1 MNILVTGGC
10 GFIGSNYLNKMVKNY
25 PYDSFVCVDK
35 LTYAG
40 HIENIKNILDL
51 HNFRFIKGDICDK
64 KLIDDLFKEI
74 HFDLII
80 NYAAET
86 HVDTSIKNPDIFL
99 KTNIEGVLNLLE
111 ASIKYNVGRFHQVST
126 DEVYGDKELD
136 SSDSFIETDVLK
148 PSSPYSAS
156 KASAELLVMA
166 FHRTFGLDVTISRSV
181 NNYGINQNKEK
192 FIPTIIDCIK
202 KGKEIPVYGKGNNIR
217 SWIDVDKNN
226 YYIDMISR
234 YANNG
239 EIYNISDNLEL
250 SNLELIKMIAEHF
263 NIKEYKI
270 NFIDDRLG
278 HDKRM
283 SISNYKLKRFILGLE
298 EGRL

>member
-202 KGKEIPVYGKGNNIR
+202 NGKEIPVYGKGNNIR

-250 SNLELIKMIAEHF
+250 SNLKLIKMIADHF